1 MIQDSYRSRRQAQ
14 RSAHGADE
22 AEMASM
28 REISAP
34 IDRGIQNDHLADA
47 ILDQSDADPVEARD
61 LAYDTLSGEIQ
72 DELQRRREL
81 LEDAYPFS
89 VSDGSLKYRPSP
101 SRAYEFF
108 LTSALGTNQ
117 QVQAWHELPRLFERV
132 AAELVSRFFGAFAK
146 SHHVGSRRDDGTRF
160 KAAWVGIAE
169 ATGEWAWQQDNDL
182 PESGPSSGDEG
193 CDYLIHLQSPDG
205 RQTAQLFVLGQCA
218 CGNDW
223 ENKLDELSIPRLQKW
238 FSGNGHIVPP
248 VRTFATPLHVTDT
261 MLKESSRRA
270 GLLFDR
276 ARLTMLAESTGAAAI
291 ESLSSR
297 LRTVVESVAVGH

>member
-1 MIQDSYRSRRQAQ
+1 MSQYSYSNRRRAQ
-14 RSAHGADE
+14 RSAYGADE

-34 IDRGIQNDHLADA
+34 IDRGMQNDHLADA
-47 ILDQSDADPVEARD
+47 ILDESDADSLEARD
-61 LAYDTLSGEIQ
+61 LAYDTLSGEIR

-89 VSDGSLKYRPSP
+89 VSDGSLRYRPSS

-132 AAELVSRFFGAFAK
+132 AAELVSRFFGEFANA
-146 SHHVGSRRDDGTRF
+146 HHVGSHRDDGIHF
-160 KAAWVGIAE
+160 KPAWVGIAE
-169 ATGEWAWQQDNDL
+169 ATGEWAWHRDDDL
-182 PESGPSSGDEG
+182 PDSGPPSGDEG

-205 RQTAQLFVLGQCA
+205 RQTAQLFVLGQCS

-223 ENKLDELSIPRLQKW
+223 ENKLDDLSIPRLEKW

-248 VRTFATPLHVTDT
+248 VRTFATPLHITDT

-276 ARLTMLAESTGAAAI
+276 ARLTMLAESL
-291 ESLSSR
+291 EDSVMKSFSSR
-297 LRTVVESVAVGH
+297 LRSVVDTVAASL